1 MAYLDSIPIEIKQY
15 FTILEPHPPK
25 WLKDY
30 IETPAMLRSASIS
43 NNCGMVYTDLQP
55 NNFFYSNLDHSVGV
69 ALVIWHFTH
78 DKKQTLSGLFH
89 DIATPA
95 FKHCVDVMNGD
106 GARQESLE
114 KLTPTFIKNSPEI
127 MSLLGRDHINLEE
140 VSDYHLYPIADNDSP
155 RLASDRLEYSL
166 SNALFLYDKLTLDE
180 VSEIYQDIEIQTN
193 EDNLPELG
201 FKTKRLARKFV
212 KATSEMSVIYR
223 DERPVYSMRLIADI
237 LKSLREDDQLTI
249 EDLYT
254 LPESA
259 IIQKIEDSK
268 YQPIFDRWRTASN
281 LKTSKEQPAN
291 TYFVRQPLKVRH
303 IDPLV
308 NGRRIS
314 KICKIANSYIAKN
327 LAYAMNDYVYLEGV
341 GQNLLP
347 QESVL

>member
-1 MAYLDSIPIEIKQY
+1 MAYLDSIPTEIKQY
-15 FTILEPHPPK
+15 FTILESHPPK
-25 WLKDY
+25 WLEGY
-30 IETPAMLRSASIS
+30 VETPAMLRSASIS

-89 DIATPA
+89 DIATPT
-95 FKHCVDVMNGD
+95 FKHCIDVMNGD
-106 GARQESLE
+106 GAKQESLE
-114 KLTPTFIKNSPEI
+114 QLTSTFINNSPEI
-127 MSLLGRDHINLEE
+127 MSLLDRDHINLGE
-140 VSDYHLYPIADNDSP
+140 VNNYHLYPIADNDSP

-180 VSEIYQDIEIQTN
+180 VSEIYQDIEVQAN
-193 EDNLPELG
+193 EDGLPELG

-212 KATSEMSVIYR
+212 KATSEMSIFYR
-223 DERPVYSMRLIADI
+223 NERNVYSTRLISDI
-237 LKSLREDDQLTI
+237 LKGLREDGRLTI

-259 IIQKIEDSK
+259 IVQKIEDSK
-268 YQPIFDRWRTASN
+268 FQPVFDRWRTARS
-281 LKTSKEQPAN
+281 LKTSKEQPIN
-291 TYFVRQPLKVRH
+291 TYSVRQPLKVRH

-308 NGRRIS
+308 NGQRIS
-314 KICKIANSYIAKN
+314 KTCKIANSYIAKN

-341 GQNLLP
+341 DQNLLP

>member
-1 MAYLDSIPIEIKQY
+1 MAYLDNIPTSIRQY

-69 ALVIWHFTH
+69 AIVIWHFTH

-89 DIATPA
+89 DIATPT
-95 FKHCVDVMNGD
+95 FKHCIDVMNGD
-106 GARQESLE
+106 GAKQESLE
-114 KLTPTFIKNSPEI
+114 QLTSTFIKNSPEI
-127 MSLLGRDHINLEE
+127 MSLLDRDHINLGE
-140 VSDYHLYPIADNDSP
+140 VDNYHLYPIADNDSP

-166 SNALFLYDKLTLDE
+166 SNALFLYDKLTFGE
-180 VSEIYQDIEIQTN
+180 VPEIYQDIEIQSN

-212 KATSEMSVIYR
+212 KATSEMSIFYR
-223 DERPVYSMRLIADI
+223 NERNVYSTRLISDI
-237 LKSLREDDQLTI
+237 LKGLREDGYLTL

-259 IIQKIEDSK
+259 IVQKIEDSK
-268 YQPIFDRWRTASN
+268 FQPIFDHWRTARS
-281 LKTSKEQPAN
+281 LKTSKEQPIN
-291 TYFVRQPLKVRH
+291 TYSVRQPLKVRH

-314 KICKIANSYIAKN
+314 KICKIASSYIAKN
-327 LAYAMNDYVYLEGV
+327 LAYTMNDYVYLEGV
-341 GQNLLP
+341 DQNLRP

>member
-1 MAYLDSIPIEIKQY
+1 MAYLDNIPTSIKQY
-15 FTILEPHPPK
+15 FTILEPIPPK
-25 WLKDY
+25 WLNDY

-43 NNCGMVYTDLQP
+43 NNCGMVYTNLEPSD
-55 NNFFYSNLDHSVGV
+55 FFYSNLDHSVGV

-114 KLTPTFIKNSPEI
+114 QLTPTFIKNSPEI
-127 MSLLGRDHINLEE
+127 MSLLARDHINLEE
-140 VSDYHLYPIADNDSP
+140 VCDYHLYPIADNDSP

-180 VSEIYQDIEIQTN
+180 VSEIYQDIEVQTN

-268 YQPIFDRWRTASN
+268 FQPIFDRWRTARN
-281 LKTSKEQPAN
+281 LKTSKDQP
-291 TYFVRQPLKVRH
+291 TSIYSVRQSLKVRY

-341 GQNLLP
+341 DQNLLP

>member
-1 MAYLDSIPIEIKQY
+1 MAYLDSIPTEIKQY
-15 FTILEPHPPK
+15 FAILEPHPPK
-25 WLKDY
+25 WLEDY

-43 NNCGMVYTDLQP
+43 NNCGMVYTNLEP
-55 NNFFYSNLDHSVGV
+55 SNFFYSNLDHSVGV

-114 KLTPTFIKNSPEI
+114 ELTPAFIKNSPEI
-127 MSLLGRDHINLEE
+127 MSLLTRDHTNLAE
-140 VSDYHLYPIADNDSP
+140 VCDYHLYPIADNDSP

-166 SNALFLYDKLTLDE
+166 SNALFLYNKLTQGE
-180 VSEIYQDIEIQTN
+180 VSEIYQDIEVQTN

-212 KATSEMSVIYR
+212 KVTSEMSVIYR

-268 YQPIFDRWRTASN
+268 YQPIFDRWRTASD

-291 TYFVRQPLKVRH
+291 TYFVHQSLKVRH

-308 NGRRIS
+308 NGQRIS

-341 GQNLLP
+341 DQNLRP